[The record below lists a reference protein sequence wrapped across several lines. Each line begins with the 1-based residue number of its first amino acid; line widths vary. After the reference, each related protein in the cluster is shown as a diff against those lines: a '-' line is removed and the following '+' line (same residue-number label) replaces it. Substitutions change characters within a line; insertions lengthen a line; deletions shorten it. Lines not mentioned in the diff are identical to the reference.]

1 MVRAVIVLPFLRK
14 AASSVEPQLSEA
26 DVAAAEAV
34 CGALAAEESGDI
46 RQVEGLDDS
55 ALEMGQVWDALG
67 TLDARDFDLETR
79 QATPVMTRR
88 VAWASGA
95 AALAACLAA
104 AIWVQDQAGFESYST
119 AIGQQR
125 VIALADGSELRLN
138 TGTRLRARITD
149 SRREVQLISGEAWF
163 AVRQRPD
170 RMPFTVSAGPARI
183 RVTGTQFNVRHLTGQ
198 TRIDLLEG
206 HIQVSSRKDPKTS
219 NLKAGDAIRLDAE
232 GRMAPLEA
240 AEATRVNDWRAGRVN
255 FYQTRL
261 DDALAEINR
270 YAVKP
275 ISLADPTLGALR
287 VDGVFDA
294 SDTVRFA
301 RAAAA
306 VHGLTLRQTNTRLEI
321 QASAALAVEPPPPSA
336 TTHKET
342 N

>member
-26 DVAAAEAV
+26 DLVAAEAV
-34 CGALAAEESGDI
+34 CSALAAGESGDI
-46 RQVEGLDDS
+46 RQVEALEGS
-55 ALEMGQVWDALG
+55 ALEMRQVWDALG
-67 TLDARDFDLETR
+67 ALDARDFDLEAKPEKHFT
-79 QATPVMTRR
+79 TRR

-95 AALAACLAA
+95 AALAACLVAA
-104 AIWVQDQAGFESYST
+104 VWLQDQAGFENYRT
-119 AIGQQR
+119 AIGQQK

-138 TGTRLRARITD
+138 SATRLRARITD

-163 AVRQRPD
+163 VVRQRPD
-170 RMPFTVSAGPARI
+170 RLPFTVAAGPARI

-206 HIQVSSRKDPKTS
+206 HVQVSSRKDPRAS

-240 AEATRVNDWRAGRVN
+240 AEATRVNDWRAGRVS

-275 ISLADPTLGALR
+275 ISLADPALGALR

-321 QASAALAVEPPPPSA
+321 QASAALTVQPPPLST
-336 TTHKET
+336 TTHNET

>member
-14 AASSVEPQLSEA
+14 AASSLEPQLSEA
-26 DVAAAEAV
+26 DVVTAEAV
-34 CGALAAEESGDI
+34 CDALAADESGDI
-46 RQVEGLDDS
+46 RRVEELDGS
-55 ALEMGQVWDALG
+55 ALEMQQVWDALG
-67 TLDARDFDLETR
+67 TLDARDFETR
-79 QATPVMTRR
+79 PATPVTTRR

-95 AALAACLAA
+95 AALAACLVAA
-104 AIWVQDQAGFESYST
+104 VWLQDQAGFESYST
-119 AIGQQR
+119 AIGQQK
-125 VIALADGSELRLN
+125 VIALADGSELKLN
-138 TGTRLRARITD
+138 TGTHLRARITD
-149 SRREVQLISGEAWF
+149 SRREVQLVSGEAWF

-183 RVTGTQFNVRHLTGQ
+183 RVTGTQFNVRHMTGQ

-240 AEATRVNDWRAGRVN
+240 AEASRVNDWRAGRVS

-321 QASAALAVEPPPPSA
+321 QASAAPAVQPPPLSA
-336 TTHKET
+336 TSHKET